1 MAKMNSSAQHS
12 DGLLQSADVSDETV
26 SHVGKAAADLLRLRR
41 SLEENVATARTDEE
55 RQSMAEQVETAAA
68 TAISNQGLSVDEY
81 NQVIASAQDDEE
93 LQERVLIA
101 CRAA

>member
-1 MAKMNSSAQHS
+1 MAKMNSSTQLS
-12 DGLLQSADVSDETV
+12 DGLLRNADVSDDTV
-26 SHVGKAAADLLRLRR
+26 SHVGKAAADLLRLRK
-41 SLEENVATARTDEE
+41 SLEENMATARTDEE
-55 RQSMAEQVETAAA
+55 RQNVAEQVETAAA

-81 NQVIASAQDDEE
+81 NQVIASAQDDAV